1 MNPRITAL
9 FQLIDEALEAND
21 AAMAALIVESVD
33 NGTASRRQPCS
44 Q

>member
-9 FQLIDEALEAND
+9 FELIDDALEAND
-21 AAMAALIVESVD
+21 ALMAALIVENVD